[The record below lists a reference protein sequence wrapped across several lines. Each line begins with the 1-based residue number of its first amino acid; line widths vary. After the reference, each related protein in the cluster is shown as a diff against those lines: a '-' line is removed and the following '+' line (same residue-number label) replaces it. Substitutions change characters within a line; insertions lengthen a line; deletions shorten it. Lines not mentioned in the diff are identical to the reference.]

1 MATTFS
7 RRASDSKVGDIEAL
21 IAGENDPK
29 QRAFL
34 IILNSINSSMV
45 ANTEATREVADK
57 LDNHLSAFEA
67 KAETDAELLNQ
78 GRGAW
83 RVLAWVLG
91 TAQVLFLAGAGYVTS
106 DLKALHAEQ
115 TASVLALTE
124 LKGRVGALEK
134 RP

>member
-1 MATTFS
+1 MTVHS
-7 RRASDSKVGDIEAL
+7 RRSTDNRVGDIEAL
-21 IAGENDPK
+21 ISGENDPK

-34 IILNSINSSMV
+34 IILNSINASMV

-67 KAETDAELLNQ
+67 KAEADAQMLNQ

-91 TAQVLFLAGAGYVTS
+91 TAQVMILGISGYVFS
-106 DLKALHAEQ
+106 DLQAIH
-115 TASVLALTE
+115 SDLTK
-124 LKGRVGALEK
+124 LSIADARMDARINLLERK
-134 RP
+134 

>member
-1 MATTFS
+1 MNHYK
-7 RRASDSKVGDIEAL
+7 RRATENKVGDIEAL
-21 IAGENDPK
+21 IAEENDPK

-34 IILNSINSSMV
+34 IILNSINASMI
-45 ANTEATREVADK
+45 ANTGATLDVAEK

-67 KAETDAELLNQ
+67 KVEADAQLLNQ

-91 TAQVLFLAGAGYVTS
+91 SAQLVILAVAGYAFS
-106 DLKALHAEQ
+106 DLQKIHQE
-115 TASVLALTE
+115 LTSGAVTDARIE
-124 LKGRVGALEK
+124 ARITALEK